1 MSELKNASE
10 AKLIRCIISR
20 QGKDSKP
27 LGKDMV
33 IAFES
38 TESVGSPFM
47 TGSLTVSD
55 SKNFINEYPIE
66 GGENISIEIQ
76 STFSDAPIVYKFVIS
91 RIANKI
97 VKNIK
102 QAYTLMLCSP
112 EAIVNETVRV
122 LDPLEGTS
130 ENIVKKLLGKEYL
143 ASTKE
148 LYSEPSRFSVKMNA
162 SRDRPFDIIAKL
174 LKKSVSSKTTY
185 TGKKYKKYEEN
196 RQNRPNSNSKPIKG
210 SAGFFFWETRRG
222 YMFFSIDALCD
233 SADGKFSAP
242 RLNFVRELTEKSSE
256 DLFNPDISAW
266 GPYKEAIAN
275 TDLDRDQR
283 FLISEAGMKSE
294 IDLMQSFRKGKYS
307 SIMVFFNHST
317 GLYEEYVYNI
327 KESYDNMAHL
337 GGQESVS
344 LIPNN
349 EKGELSDYPTR
360 VMTMIID
367 HESWFNE
374 PSIANPEDPNA
385 TDPNKF
391 ADWQKYYTAQG
402 IARAE
407 LLSNQVGEIKIPGN
421 PLICAGDK
429 IDIRI
434 ASKLASELRKK
445 KPYDEESSGV
455 YLIKKVM
462 HIFNFTDGN
471 DGTCKTTLELFRDS
485 YGVKDLPSSHGDK

>member
-33 IAFES
+33 VSFES
-38 TESVGSPFM
+38 TESVGSPFC

-66 GGENISIEIQ
+66 GGENISIEIKT
-76 STFSDAPIVYKFVIS
+76 TFSDAPIVYKFVVASIS
-91 RIANKI
+91 NKV

-148 LYSEPSRFSVKMNA
+148 LYSEPSRFQVKMNA

-174 LKKSVSSKTTY
+174 LKKSVSVKTNYGGT
-185 TGKKYKKYEEN
+185 
-196 RQNRPNSNSKPIKG
+196 NSTNTTKTAQQIKG

-275 TDLDRDQR
+275 TDLERDQR

-294 IDLMQSFRKGKYS
+294 INLLQSFRKGKYS
-307 SIMVFFNHST
+307 SVIVFFNHST

-360 VMTMIID
+360 VMTMILD

-374 PSIANPEDPNA
+374 SGIANPEDPNA

-407 LLSNQVGEIKIPGN
+407 LLRNQEGEIKIPGN

-434 ASKLASELRKK
+434 ASKLASELRKT

-455 YLIKKVM
+455 YLIKKVI

>member
-1 MSELKNASE
+1 MAELKNASE

-112 EAIVNETVRV
+112 EAIINETVRV

-174 LKKSVSSKTTY
+174 LKKSVSVKTNYGGT
-185 TGKKYKKYEEN
+185 
-196 RQNRPNSNSKPIKG
+196 NSTNTTKTAQQIKG

-242 RLNFVRELTEKSSE
+242 RLNFVRELTEKSGE

-307 SIMVFFNHST
+307 SVMIFFNHST
-317 GLYEEYVYNI
+317 GAYEEYVYKL

-344 LIPNN
+344 LVPNN

-360 VMTMIID
+360 VMTMILD

-374 PSIANPEDPNA
+374 PGIANPEDPNA

-391 ADWQKYYTAQG
+391 ADWQKYYMAQG
-402 IARAE
+402 VARAE
-407 LLSNQVGEIKIPGN
+407 LLKNQEAKVNIPGN

-429 IDIRI
+429 IDLKIQ
-434 ASKLASELRKK
+434 SKLADKLRKK
-445 KPYDEESSGV
+445 QPFDLETSGV
-455 YLIKKVM
+455 YLVKEIR
-462 HIFNFTDGN
+462 HLFNFLDGN
-471 DGTCKTTLELFRDS
+471 NGTCKTTLGLFRDS
-485 YGVKDLPSSHGDK
+485 FGVKEVPSNHGNK